1 VTERNTCVTIFPD
14 FLVSLKTIEKGH
26 DCGRFVLATIR
37 AGGDSAGRTATLGS
51 WLGAHLAIQAIP
63 REWRNRLTAA
73 ARINAAL
80 DKILLDLRW

>member
-1 VTERNTCVTIFPD
+1 M
-14 FLVSLKTIEKGH
+14 
-26 DCGRFVLATIR
+26 
-37 AGGDSAGRTATLGS
+37 LGS